1 MSSTVRT
8 SATVAVQGEV
18 GTWYLGRTQMPLG
31 WFVVLFASLFFFCL
45 SHESLCEEEQL
56 SESPQ
61 LKMVLFLT
69 VEVTF

>member
-31 WFVVLFASLFFFCL
+31 WFVVLFASLFFFVCHMKAFVRKNNCQNPL
-45 SHESLCEEEQL
+45 N
-56 SESPQ
+56 
-61 LKMVLFLT
+61 
-69 VEVTF
+69 